1 MGGKSS
7 GLIIYTLME
16 KIFSIDQMRL
26 VLTTLLSTL
35 AAYFSPTKGFLLA
48 LVIMFGF
55 NIWAGMRADGVTIVR
70 CKNYSHSK
78 FKNALFELFLYLA
91 IIELVFMVMASVG
104 DKPEALIV
112 IKTLTYVF
120 MYVYTQNSFKNLI
133 IAYPTNKS
141 FRIIYH
147 VIRLEFR
154 RAMPSYVQQIIDRVE
169 AGKSPDDIQPEPTQ
183 QTEKEA

>member
-1 MGGKSS
+1 
-7 GLIIYTLME
+7 ME

-26 VLTTLLSTL
+26 VFTTLLSTL
-35 AAYFSPTKGFLLA
+35 AAYFTPTKGFLFA
-48 LVIMFGF
+48 LIIMFGF

-70 CKNYSHSK
+70 CKNYSHAK
-78 FKNALFELFLYLA
+78 FKNAVFELFLYLA
-91 IIELVFMVMASVG
+91 IIELVFMVMAAVG

-112 IKTLTYVF
+112 LKTVTYVF
-120 MYVYTQNSFKNLI
+120 IYVYLQNSFKNLI
-133 IAYPTNKS
+133 NAYPTNMA

-154 RAMPSYVQQIIDRVE
+154 RAMPSYVQQIIDRVDT
-169 AGKSPDDIQPEPTQ
+169 GGNPDDIKPDTNQ

>member
-1 MGGKSS
+1 
-7 GLIIYTLME
+7 ME